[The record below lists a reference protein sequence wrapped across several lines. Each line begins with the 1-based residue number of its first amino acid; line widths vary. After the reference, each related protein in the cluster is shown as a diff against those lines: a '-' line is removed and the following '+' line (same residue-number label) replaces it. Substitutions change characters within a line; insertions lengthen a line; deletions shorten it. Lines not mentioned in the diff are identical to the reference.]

1 MAKTGRPEVYT
12 TELGDEICNRLSAGE
27 TLIQI
32 CKDEHLPCRKTI
44 YNWLSSGLDEF
55 LRNYTQA
62 KDQQAEYYADQCI
75 DIADQTDGDTKIS
88 ANGLEKADHEWI
100 HRSQIRIDT
109 RKWYAT
115 VTKPRKYD
123 LAYVRALHE
132 KEEGARTINVNL
144 NVADVTEC
152 EE

>member
-1 MAKTGRPEVYT
+1 M
-12 TELGDEICNRLSAGE
+12 
-27 TLIQI
+27 
-32 CKDEHLPCRKTI
+32 
-44 YNWLSSGLDEF
+44 
-55 LRNYTQA
+55 
-62 KDQQAEYYADQCI
+62 
-75 DIADQTDGDTKIS
+75 
-88 ANGLEKADHEWI
+88 EKADHEWI